1 MSQDTARTDS
11 PARGLFL
18 GRIDDSFYPYPHQD
32 PEERET
38 TEMAVQA
45 FREWAADN
53 LDPEAIDRDQEIPE
67 SVRSGLAELGI
78 LGTIIPEEYGGYGF
92 GMTSYCRMVEEVT
105 RLDGSLAVFIGA
117 HLSIGTKPLLNY
129 GNEEQKRKYLPGIAE
144 GNPLCSFA
152 LTEPEAGSDAGSLKT
167 KATWD
172 PEGNCFRLNGNKIWI
187 TNGGYAGLFTVFAR
201 AEGVPEAL
209 GGRDGITAFLVE
221 RGAPGFT
228 NGPSEHKLGIRGT
241 STVELAFDGTPV
253 PVENVLGTP
262 GEGLKIALH
271 TLETGRL
278 SLGAGGA
285 GASKELVRMAI
296 EHARERKQFRRPIAD
311 FGMIREKLGRM
322 ASWAYAVDAA
332 VYLTSGL
339 HDRAGLNLSVETGYC
354 KVFGSETLWQVVND
368 AIQVVGGIG
377 YMAEYPYQRYLR
389 DARINLIFEGANEV
403 MRLAETLVAL
413 REPGTLVT
421 RAVKAE
427 KEGLGRAAIEEILGY
442 ERRVDRAGVP
452 SWVAEPLRGDGEKLA
467 AAIGAFADRVEEI
480 VRKHRRAILREQY
493 TIRRLAD
500 GAIQLFGATASLSRA
515 STRVAEVG
523 PERAAR
529 EILLAK
535 RFIDEACRR
544 VRYELDSIEQPQDR
558 YDDEITELLK
568 EEGRYPVG
576 W

>member
-1 MSQDTARTDS
+1 MSEDVARTET

-18 GRIDDSFYPYPHQD
+18 GRIDESFYPYPHQD

-67 SVRSGLAELGI
+67 SVRAGLAELGI

-129 GNEEQKRKYLPGIAE
+129 GTEEQKRRWLPGIAE
-144 GNPLCSFA
+144 GNPICSFA
-152 LTEPEAGSDAGSLKT
+152 LTEPGAGSDPGS
-167 KATWD
+167 
-172 PEGNCFRLNGNKIWI
+172 
-187 TNGGYAGLFTVFAR
+187 YAGLFTVFAR
-201 AEGVPEAL
+201 AEGVPAEL

-241 STVELAFDGTPV
+241 STVELAFEGTPV

-296 EHARERKQFRRPIAD
+296 EHARERVQFRRPIAD

-339 HDRAGLNLSVETGYC
+339 ADRTDLNLSVETGYC

-368 AIQVVGGIG
+368 ALQVAGGIG

-413 REPGTLVT
+413 REPGTRVT

-427 KEGLGRAAIEEILGY
+427 KEGLGRAAVEEILGY
-442 ERRVDRAGVP
+442 ERRVDRAGIP
-452 SWVAEPLRGDGEKLA
+452 SWVAEPLREDAEKLA
-467 AAIGAFADRVEEI
+467 AAITAFADRVEEI
-480 VRKHRRAILREQY
+480 VRRHRRAILREQY
-493 TIRRLAD
+493 TLRRLAD
-500 GAIQLFGATASLSRA
+500 GAIQLFGATSSLSRA
-515 STRVAEVG
+515 SSRVAEVG
-523 PERAAR
+523 PDRAAR

-544 VRYELDSIEQPQDR
+544 VRYEIDSIEQPQDR

>member
-1 MSQDTARTDS
+1 M
-11 PARGLFL
+11 P
-18 GRIDDSFYPYPHQD
+18 
-32 PEERET
+32 
-38 TEMAVQA
+38 
-45 FREWAADN
+45 W
-53 LDPEAIDRDQEIPE
+53 PEAYGGAGLDYVAYSIVVEEI
-67 SVRSGLAELGI
+67 SRVCGATGI
-78 LGTIIPEEYGGYGF
+78 TVAAHTSLGTAPIYHF
-92 GMTSYCRMVEEVT
+92 GT
-105 RLDGSLAVFIGA
+105 
-117 HLSIGTKPLLNY
+117 
-129 GNEEQKRKYLPGIAE
+129 EEQRKRWVPKLASGEMLAA
-144 GNPLCSFA
+144 FA
-152 LTEPEAGSDAGSLKT
+152 LTEPGAGSDAGSLQT

-201 AEGVPEAL
+201 AEGVPAEL

-241 STVELAFDGTPV
+241 STVELAFEGTPV

-296 EHARERKQFRRPIAD
+296 EHARERVQFRRPIAD

-339 HDRAGLNLSVETGYC
+339 ADRTDLNLSVETGYC

-368 AIQVVGGIG
+368 ALQVAGGIG

-413 REPGTLVT
+413 REPGTRVT

-427 KEGLGRAAIEEILGY
+427 KEGLGRAAVEEILGY
-442 ERRVDRAGVP
+442 ERRVDRAGIP
-452 SWVAEPLRGDGEKLA
+452 SWVAEPLREDAEKLA
-467 AAIGAFADRVEEI
+467 AAITAFADRVEEI
-480 VRKHRRAILREQY
+480 VRRHRRAILREQY
-493 TIRRLAD
+493 TLRRLAD
-500 GAIQLFGATASLSRA
+500 GAIQLFGATSSLSRA
-515 STRVAEVG
+515 SSRVAEVG
-523 PERAAR
+523 PDRAAR

-544 VRYELDSIEQPQDR
+544 VRYEIDSIEQPQDR